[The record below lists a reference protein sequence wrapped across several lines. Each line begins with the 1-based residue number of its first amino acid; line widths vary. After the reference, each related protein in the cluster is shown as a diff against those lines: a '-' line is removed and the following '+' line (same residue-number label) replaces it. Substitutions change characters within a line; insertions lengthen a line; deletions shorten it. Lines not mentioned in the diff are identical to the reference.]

1 MEGTMTILSEVD
13 PSAEIAGT
21 LPINEASG
29 RLDALQALVGDRLVG
44 TERGSDRLRIT
55 IKRAGDAGLEDDVRA
70 WAQEEKGCCAFL
82 GFAVESGPESVTLE
96 IASPP
101 DAGPTLDA
109 IEWMF
114 RAADRAGAA

>member
-1 MEGTMTILSEVD
+1 MTTILSQVD
-13 PSAEIAGT
+13 PSAEIACT
-21 LPINEASG
+21 LPINQASD
-29 RLDALQALVGDRLVG
+29 RLDSLQALVGDRLVA
-44 TERGSDRLRIT
+44 TERDPNRLRIT
-55 IKRAGDAGLEDDVRA
+55 ITRAGHDDLEGEVRA

-82 GFAVESGPESVTLE
+82 GFAVESRPETVTLE

-114 RAADRAGAA
+114 RAANRVGAA

>member
-1 MEGTMTILSEVD
+1 MTTILSQVD
-13 PSAEIAGT
+13 PSAEIACT

-29 RLDALQALVGDRLVG
+29 RLDSLQALVGDRLVG
-44 TERGSDRLRIT
+44 TERESDRLRIT
-55 IKRAGDAGLEDDVRA
+55 IMRAGDAGLENDIRS

-82 GFAVESGPESVTLE
+82 GFAIESGPETVTLE

-101 DAGPTLDA
+101 DAGPILDA

-114 RAADRAGAA
+114 RAADRVGAA

>member
-1 MEGTMTILSEVD
+1 MTILSQVD
-13 PSAEIAGT
+13 PSAEIACT

-29 RLDALQALVGDRLVG
+29 RLDSLLTLVGDRLVG
-44 TERGSDRLRIT
+44 TERNPDRLRIT
-55 IKRAGDAGLEDDVRA
+55 IKRSGDPGLEDDVRA
-70 WAQEEKGCCAFL
+70 WAEDEKGCCAFL
-82 GFAVESGPESVTLE
+82 GFAIESGPETVTLE

-114 RAADRAGAA
+114 RAADRVGGA

>member
-1 MEGTMTILSEVD
+1 MTTLSQVD
-13 PSAEIAGT
+13 PSAKIACT

-29 RLDALQALVGDRLVG
+29 RLDSLQTLVGDRLVG
-44 TERGSDRLRIT
+44 TEREPDRLRIT
-55 IKRAGDAGLEDDVRA
+55 IKRAGDDGLEHEVRA
-70 WAQEEKGCCAFL
+70 WANEEKGCCAFL
-82 GFAVESGPESVTLE
+82 GFAIESGPEAVTLE

-114 RAADRAGAA
+114 RAADRAGAV